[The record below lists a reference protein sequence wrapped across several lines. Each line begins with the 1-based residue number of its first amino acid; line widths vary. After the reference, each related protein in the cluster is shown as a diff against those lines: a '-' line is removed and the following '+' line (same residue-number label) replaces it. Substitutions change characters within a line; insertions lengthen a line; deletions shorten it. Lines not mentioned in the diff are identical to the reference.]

1 MVLSKELQ
9 LRFLL
14 ALTIFIGFQ
23 LQAFAA
29 NPKVKI
35 ETNMGEIEIELF
47 KEKAPIGVKNF
58 LDYVKENYY
67 AGTIF
72 HRVIPGFMIQGG
84 GFKPDLTKK
93 ETKSPIKNEAD
104 NGLKNEAGTLA
115 YARTNI
121 VNSATSQ
128 FFINLVNNSYLN
140 HRAKTPTGYGYAVF
154 GKVTKGMPVVNKIA
168 KVKTGSQ
175 KGYRDVPTNPV
186 IIKSVKVIK

>member
-1 MVLSKELQ
+1 M
-9 LRFLL
+9 RFLL